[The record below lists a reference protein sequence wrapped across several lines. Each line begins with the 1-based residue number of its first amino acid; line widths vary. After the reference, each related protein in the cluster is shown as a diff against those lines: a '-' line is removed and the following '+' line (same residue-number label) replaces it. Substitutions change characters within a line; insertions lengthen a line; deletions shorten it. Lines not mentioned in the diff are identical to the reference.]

1 MDYKKTAEEILK
13 QLGGAE
19 NVQSATHC
27 VTRLRLKL
35 NDESIVDDEVIKNIP
50 GVMGVMRKAGQYQI
64 IMGNDV
70 NNYYRAFTKLGNFG
84 QATQTADTQ
93 KKNVF
98 EFIVDVIS
106 SCMSPVVPAMLA
118 GGMMKV
124 LLIILPL
131 INLLS
136 TDSQTYAVLT
146 FFGDAPFYFIPI
158 MLAYT
163 AAHKFGVTPMLAV
176 SVAGI
181 MLHPN
186 FISLVNAGDPLHAFG
201 LPITL
206 ASYSSSVIPIL
217 IMVWLMQYIENFFNK
232 IIPAVMK
239 TFMQPL
245 LVLLISGLIAL
256 VVVGPLGI
264 YAGEG
269 LSTLVLWIQT
279 KAGWLALGLMGAF
292 MPLIVMT
299 GMHWAFAP
307 IFLIASPATPD
318 VLILP
323 AMLAANLAQGAAAL
337 AVSFKAKNPN
347 TKQIGL
353 AAGISALVAG
363 VTEPALYGITLKYKT
378 PLYAAMIAGG
388 ISGVYV
394 GISGLES
401 YAFAVPSL
409 VALPQFIG
417 GDGNRN
423 IINAIIVAV
432 ASIILTFIFTWILWK
447 EEPVEAKTKTVDDVD
462 TQETP
467 LPSGS
472 RDPKKVSAPLQG
484 KVVPLDQV
492 NDAVFS
498 TKMMGEGV
506 AILPENDLIVAPF
519 DGTVT
524 AVFPTKHAIGLTSD
538 HGIEV
543 LIHVGI
549 DTVEL
554 NGTHFETFV
563 AADQKIK
570 QGEPLLKADF
580 AAIQAAGYD
589 TVTPII
595 VTNTAQYI
603 EVVAK
608 EELEKVDFQ
617 EAIIYVV

>member
-35 NDESIVDDEVIKNIP
+35 NNESIVDDETIKNIP
-50 GVMGVMRKAGQYQI
+50 GVIGVMRKAGQYQI

-84 QATQTADTQ
+84 QATETKETQ
-93 KKNVF
+93 KKNAF
-98 EFIVDVIS
+98 EFIIDVIS
-106 SCMSPVVPAMLA
+106 SSMAPVVPAMLA
-118 GGMMKV
+118 GGMIKV

-131 INLLS
+131 IHLLS
-136 TDSQTYAVLT
+136 TDSQTYAILT

-158 MLAYT
+158 MLAFT
-163 AAHKFGVTPMLAV
+163 AAQKFGVTPMLAV

-186 FISLVNAGDPLHAFG
+186 FTALVAEGSPLTFFG
-201 LPITL
+201 LPVTL
-206 ASYSSSVIPIL
+206 ASYASSVIPIL

-245 LVLLISGLIAL
+245 LVLFVSGLIAL

-269 LSTLVLWIQT
+269 LSTIVVWIQT
-279 KAGWLALGLMGAF
+279 KAGWFALGLLGAF

-307 IFLIASPATPD
+307 LFLIASPATPD
-318 VLILP
+318 VLMLP
-323 AMLAANLAQGAAAL
+323 AMLASNLAQGAASL
-337 AVSFKAKNPN
+337 AVALKAKNPN

-388 ISGVYV
+388 ISGIYV

-417 GDGNRN
+417 GEGNSN

-432 ASIILTFIFTWILWK
+432 ASIVLTFILTWILWK
-447 EEPVEAKTKTVDDVD
+447 EEPVKAQTKSSNETKM
-462 TQETP
+462 QETS

-472 RDPKKVSAPLQG
+472 SDPKKVSAPLQG
-484 KVVPLDQV
+484 KVVPLNQV

-498 TKMMGEGV
+498 TKMMGEGI

-519 DGTVT
+519 DGVVT

-554 NGTHFETFV
+554 NGAHFETFV
-563 AADQKIK
+563 VVDQKIK

-580 AAIQAAGYD
+580 AAIKAAGYD

-608 EELEKVDFQ
+608 EELEQVDFQ
-617 EAIIYVV
+617 DALIYVV

>member
-163 AAHKFGVTPMLAV
+163 AAQKFGVTPMLAV

-186 FISLVNAGDPLHAFG
+186 FISLVNAGDSLHAFG

-337 AVSFKAKNPN
+337 SVSFKAKNPN

-432 ASIILTFIFTWILWK
+432 VSIILTFIFTWILWK
-447 EEPVEAKTKTVDDVD
+447 EEPVEAKIKTVDDVD